1 LDFFSAP
8 APEVQAAP
16 PAVDPAVASLDPS
29 NLLAAF
35 GAPPPKAQQAVAAES
50 APVGGGARPAP
61 MEAVED
67 DDDDGDTAFI

>member
-1 LDFFSAP
+1 MDFFSAP

-50 APVGGGARPAP
+50 PVGGGARPAP
-61 MEAVED
+61 MVAVED